1 MEIELYM
8 PVTEPTGMEGINN
21 GNIETYKNNPMLS
34 LTKEELQNS
43 TDNAALDENGKS
55 KTVTVEFSDFEIN
68 PACDLLEF
76 QYFKIRDVFTE
87 EKRFWSAY
95 MENDKKV
102 VEFFDNAL
110 NIIRKPTMRC
120 MRISDFNTT
129 GLTGVYSQKSSPWN
143 NLVMNVGVSDKEGNK
158 GGSFGIGK
166 DAAFASSQL
175 RMVFYSTLNE
185 EGVKASEGVI
195 KLPSYRIGDKHYLG
209 RGFFCR
215 KDGMGLPIDE
225 IKTLEPNLPPRNEVG
240 MDKYIIGFKD
250 DIPSNELK
258 DSIIVS
264 SIDNFLY
271 AFMFDKLIVKYGN
284 TTINSEHINELIEAY
299 KKPEEAE
306 EGKSYLDKLTVE
318 YYETIKNPDK
328 VEYLSLFEDNDVE
341 IKVKLNPNGSRRAA
355 VIRQSGMKVFDK
367 DRLNGRVGFS
377 ATVVLNGNEVNKFF
391 KKLENTEHTKW
402 SLERADDEKVARD
415 YYNKI
420 FGTVRNIIAELH
432 QEDLGDSTDAEGV
445 NEYLPFTY
453 VFGKKKQVENLSN
466 EVEKKTRLPKP
477 KKKKDIRSFVEY
489 KIEEDEE
496 GNIVENAV
504 NTNDTDNP
512 FPNPIPPINPPDNI
526 KLDDDGEPLN
536 FSEKENGKFKIK
548 REIPSSE
555 IKARLLKLD
564 GDLYELKII
573 SNIEIKH
580 GYIEL
585 MISSEQQPMAIDV
598 KTAKAN
604 DKEAEFERNK
614 IRICDIKPGEESSLV
629 FSLKSNEEWALEV
642 RTNESQE

>member
-1 MEIELYM
+1 MKIELYM

-43 TDNAALDENGKS
+43 TDNAALGENSKS

-68 PACDLLEF
+68 PATDLLEF
-76 QYFKIRDVFTE
+76 DYLKIRDVFTE

-110 NIIRKPTMRC
+110 NIIKKPTMRC

-129 GLTGVYSQKSSPWN
+129 GLTGVRSQKSSPWN

-209 RGFFCR
+209 RGFFCE
-215 KDGMGLPIDE
+215 KDTFGYPLDD
-225 IKTLEPNLPPRNEVG
+225 IKTLEPNLPPRSKIG

-250 DIPSNELK
+250 DISSGELK
-258 DSIIVS
+258 DAIIVS

-284 TTINSEHINELIEAY
+284 TIIDSKHIDELIEAY
-299 KKPEEAE
+299 KKPEESE
-306 EGKSYLDKLTVE
+306 ESKSYLDRLTVE
-318 YYETIKNPDK
+318 YYEAIKSPDK
-328 VEYLSLFEDNDVE
+328 VECLSLFEENDVE

-377 ATVVLNGNEVNKFF
+377 ATVVLTGDEVNKYF

-402 SLERADDEKVARD
+402 SLERADDERKAKD
-415 YYNKI
+415 YYSKI
-420 FGTVRNIIAELH
+420 FGKVREIISELH

-453 VFGKKKQVENLSN
+453 VFGKRKQVENLTN
-466 EVEKKTRLPKP
+466 DVEEKTKLKKP
-477 KKKKDIRSFVEY
+477 KKKKDIRSFVEL
-489 KIEEDEE
+489 KIDVDEE
-496 GNIVENAV
+496 GNIVENVV

-512 FPNPIPPINPPDNI
+512 FPNPVPPINPPDNI
-526 KLDDDGEPLN
+526 MLDDNGEPMN

-564 GDLYELKII
+564 GDLYELKIV
-573 SNIEIKH
+573 SNVEIKH
-580 GYIEL
+580 GFIEL
-585 MISSEQQPMAIDV
+585 MISSEQQAMAIDV

-604 DKEAEFERNK
+604 NEDAEFERNK
-614 IRICDIKPGEESSLV
+614 IRISDIKPGEESSLI